1 METTMTVTDQCDSSG
16 IRILG
21 YEVHPLANIFPL
33 LEGKEFDLFVES
45 IDKQGVKESV
55 LIADGKLADGRNR
68 ARAVERLAAA
78 GKVINMPTTAW
89 VDDGSRTLAEEIL
102 IRNLHRRHLTAD
114 QRAIIVAQF
123 QPMMQKESQR
133 RQQESRFGNNR
144 LPTSTKDTNEPATA
158 DLKADPPQKLRK
170 NDKNRRST
178 SGRLAEVAGLSKY
191 KMDQAADLMKH
202 GSPSDIQDVVSSHKK
217 MADVL
222 KVRKAKPAATSA
234 ETSTLRSSEPTV
246 EEVARRAWE
255 RLKKAIA
262 IADHPELRTVMMRI
276 VKQDGK

>member
-123 QPMMQKESQR
+123 QPMMQKESH
-133 RQQESRFGNNR
+133 R